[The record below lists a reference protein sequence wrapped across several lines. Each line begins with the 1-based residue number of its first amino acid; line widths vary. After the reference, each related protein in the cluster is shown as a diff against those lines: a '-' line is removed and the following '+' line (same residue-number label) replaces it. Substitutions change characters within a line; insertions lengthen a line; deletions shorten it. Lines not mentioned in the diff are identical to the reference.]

1 MVLDRMRVYFSKE
14 MFFSGET
21 LKGTVEF
28 KVSGEDARIKWL
40 KVNFMGHV
48 QIEYESITEVRQ
60 FFCRKKYYKV
70 KWL

>member
-28 KVSGEDARIKWL
+28 KVTNEEARIKWL
-40 KVNFMGHV
+40 KVDFRGHV
-48 QIEYESITEVRQ
+48 QIEYEKELEVT
-60 FFCRKKYYKV
+60 
-70 KWL
+70 